1 MEISALSVPP
11 SKVILRTISTV
22 TSELTVTALTIFEEY
37 IYIYIYI
44 YIRGVSAIIIIIF

>member
-37 IYIYIYI
+37 IYIYI
-44 YIRGVSAIIIIIF
+44 RGVSAIIIIIF

>member
-22 TSELTVTALTIFEEY
+22 TSELTVTALTILRN
-37 IYIYIYI
+37 IYIYILEAF
-44 YIRGVSAIIIIIF
+44 RVQ